1 MDRRTIPRS
10 AALDDAM
17 RALRAHLERRA
28 VGDSANDP
36 LVQKLIAR
44 VASEGRAAGIS
55 AEHVVIA
62 FRRLWDDARP
72 VVPRNT
78 PTQLG
83 GLRWRTV
90 AGLIADY
97 YANSP
102 EPGDTTPA

>member
-1 MDRRTIPRS
+1 
-10 AALDDAM
+10 M

-28 VGDSANDP
+28 VDSANDP
-36 LVQKLIAR
+36 MVQKLIAR

-97 YANSP
+97 HANSP
-102 EPGDTTPA
+102 EPGDTTPG